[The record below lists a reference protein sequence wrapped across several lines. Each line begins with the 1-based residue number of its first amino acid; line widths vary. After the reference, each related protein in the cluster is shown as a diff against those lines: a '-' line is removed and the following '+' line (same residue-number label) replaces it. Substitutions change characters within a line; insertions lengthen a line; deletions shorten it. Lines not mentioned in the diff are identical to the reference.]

1 MHKAMDGGTDKDV
14 CYRTVTFMLDISM
27 AISTFSQMP
36 HIWCKQ
42 LETVSCT
49 QGVTNVPGTCGMRG
63 SLCYGDMRHKCIIK
77 MWKTA

>member
-27 AISTFSQMP
+27 ATSTFSQMP

-49 QGVTNVPGTCGMRG
+49 QGVTNVSGTCGMRD